1 MQFVLCNDETYK
13 NLYFKN
19 YQTNIRMADSRDFTA
34 HFGVIVVV
42 HPDDGDYEEEIHDLE
57 LLNDYKVIKL
67 RYYDDPLRTYW
78 GKEDVLGN
86 FLPEGLAA

>member
-19 YQTNIRMADSRDFTA
+19 YQTNIRMSDSRDFTS
-34 HFGVIVVV
+34 HFGVRVIV
-42 HPDDGDYEEEIHDLE
+42 HADDADYEEEMHDLE

-67 RYYDDPLRTYW
+67 SYYDDPLRAYW
-78 GKEDVLGN
+78 MEEDVIESPN
-86 FLPEGLAA
+86 LAA